1 MRLKLL
7 QNNYGLI
14 IDIAFFFFFFVTMLL
29 IGCANNYKRKERRK
43 KMKIQIKKISRI
55 IIICA
60 LVMSFILGGTH
71 EAHAAV
77 AEPTNVTYSGF
88 WNYKIKRKGVKN
100 VNGYE
105 IKVQYAYE
113 NGGYAGTYYYVTSKN
128 R

>member
-1 MRLKLL
+1 
-7 QNNYGLI
+7 
-14 IDIAFFFFFFVTMLL
+14 
-29 IGCANNYKRKERRK
+29 
-43 KMKIQIKKISRI
+43 MKHSKNSGKSKKIVELYYMP
-55 IIICA
+55 

-77 AEPTNVTYSGF
+77 AEPTNVTFSGF
-88 WNYKIKRKGVKN
+88 WNYKIKWKGVKN

-128 R
+128 AI